1 MRRLGVLLAAGA
13 SRRFGPQDKLLAPYR
28 GGALVRSA
36 ATSLLGAGCDAVL
49 AIVSSVDVAA
59 ALPTGI
65 EICSIAPGQPMAVS
79 FHTAIDQAVARRAR
93 RLLICLGDMPNVKPA
108 LLRRLAAH
116 DSSCACQAGD
126 IRTPPMLL
134 AETDYAAARASAD
147 GDRGAR
153 QFLTRLPPDTLIDVD
168 PVEILDIDRPA
179 DITPASL

>member
-13 SRRFGPQDKLLAPYR
+13 SRRFGPEDKLLAPYR

-79 FHTAIDQAVARRAR
+79 FHTAIDQAVARRAS

-108 LLRRLAAH
+108 LLRRL
-116 DSSCACQAGD
+116 
-126 IRTPPMLL
+126 
-134 AETDYAAARASAD
+134 
-147 GDRGAR
+147 
-153 QFLTRLPPDTLIDVD
+153 
-168 PVEILDIDRPA
+168 
-179 DITPASL
+179 